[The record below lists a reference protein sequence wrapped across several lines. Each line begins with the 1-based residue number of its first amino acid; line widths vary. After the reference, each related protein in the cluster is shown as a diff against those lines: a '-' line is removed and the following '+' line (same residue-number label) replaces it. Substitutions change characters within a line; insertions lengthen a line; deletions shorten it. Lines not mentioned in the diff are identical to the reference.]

1 MSYTKKMTEGSE
13 LKHIILFTLP
23 LFAGNV
29 FQQLYNIVDSIIV
42 GKYLGANK
50 LAAVGTTGSLTYLFS
65 TLCIGLSV
73 GAGILISQRFG
84 AGMHKE
90 VRKLITNS
98 AYVIIAFGAVITVIS
113 VAFAGLLMKMMNT
126 PENLLEDASA
136 YMRAACSGTICV
148 AACNWINSVM
158 RSLGDSRTPLIFL
171 VVASLLNVGLDLLFV
186 CVFQFGVV
194 GAAYATVISQG
205 VSAAGSI
212 VVGFRKNPYF
222 KLTREDARIEGEAC
236 RRIISTGIPIA
247 LQNAM
252 ISFSMIF
259 LQRTANGFGETV
271 MAAYTATMRV
281 EQLVQQPFASMNAA
295 VSTFAG
301 QNIGAG
307 LQNRVIRGYHRSMLV
322 TVGFALFIMG
332 IFLAFGNQIVGMF
345 VDEPEVIEIGGQALK
360 LSCLFYV
367 ALGTIHTTRGLLN
380 GAGDVVYAMINGFV
394 EVAGRIG
401 FAIILVHIPAMGW
414 WAVWTTTCLTWV
426 ITALMSL
433 IRYWQGKWKDKCRLN
448 KKTAEGTT

>member
-1 MSYTKKMTEGSE
+1 MQSEQKKEFLLSV
-13 LKHIILFTLP
+13 
-23 LFAGNV
+23 AYYAV
-29 FQQLYNIVDSIIV
+29 
-42 GKYLGANK
+42 
-50 LAAVGTTGSLTYLFS
+50 LAAALYLF
-65 TLCIGLSV
+65 LEP
-73 GAGILISQRFG
+73 ILRFLQVP
-84 AGMHKE
+84 E
-90 VRKLITNS
+90 
-98 AYVIIAFGAVITVIS
+98 S
-113 VAFAGLLMKMMNT
+113 VAPGMRGYLLIIFAGLLATSLYNYLSC
-126 PENLLEDASA
+126 LLRALGNSTVPLVFLAVSA
-136 YMRAACSGTICV
+136 M
-148 AACNWINSVM
+148 
-158 RSLGDSRTPLIFL
+158 
-171 VVASLLNVGLDLLFV
+171 LNIGLDLLFV

-252 ISFSMIF
+252 ISVSMIF

-448 KKTAEGTT
+448 QKAAEETA

>member
-1 MSYTKKMTEGSE
+1 
-13 LKHIILFTLP
+13 
-23 LFAGNV
+23 
-29 FQQLYNIVDSIIV
+29 
-42 GKYLGANK
+42 
-50 LAAVGTTGSLTYLFS
+50 
-65 TLCIGLSV
+65 
-73 GAGILISQRFG
+73 
-84 AGMHKE
+84 MHKE
-90 VRKLITNS
+90 VKKLITNS
-98 AYVIIAFGAVITVIS
+98 AYVILAFGAVVTVIS
-113 VAFAGLLMKMMNT
+113 VALAGLLMKMMNT
-126 PENLLEDASA
+126 PENLLQDATS

-148 AACNWINSVM
+148 AAYNWINAVM

-186 CVFQFGVV
+186 VVFGWGVV

-205 VSAAGSI
+205 ISAAGSI
-212 VVGFRKNPYF
+212 IVGFRRNPYF
-222 KLTREDARIEGEAC
+222 KLTREDAKPVGEVC
-236 RRIISTGIPIA
+236 RRCITTGIPIA

-252 ISFSMIF
+252 ISVSMIF

-281 EQLVQQPFASMNAA
+281 EQLVQQPFASLNAA

-307 LQNRVIRGYHRSMLV
+307 LQKRVIRGYHRSMLV

-332 IFLAFGNQIVGMF
+332 IFLLLGDQIVGMF
-345 VDEPEVIEIGGQALK
+345 VDDPQVIEIGGKALR
-360 LSCLFYV
+360 LSCLFYI

-394 EVAGRIG
+394 EVVGRIG
-401 FAIILVHIPAMGW
+401 FAIILVHIPEMGW

-433 IRYWQGKWKDKCRLN
+433 IRYWQGKWKNKCSLN
-448 KKTAEGTT
+448 AEKEPAV

>member
-126 PENLLEDASA
+126 PENLLEDATA

-148 AACNWINSVM
+148 AAYNWINSVM

-247 LQNAM
+247 LQNA
-252 ISFSMIF
+252 IRFNDIPTKDRERLRRNSHGGVHRDNARRAARAAAIC
-259 LQRTANGFGETV
+259 LHERGGFH
-271 MAAYTATMRV
+271 
-281 EQLVQQPFASMNAA
+281 L
-295 VSTFAG
+295 
-301 QNIGAG
+301 
-307 LQNRVIRGYHRSMLV
+307 RGSEHRSGSAKSRY
-322 TVGFALFIMG
+322 TRISPQHACNGG
-332 IFLAFGNQIVGMF
+332 IRAVHHGN
-345 VDEPEVIEIGGQALK
+345 
-360 LSCLFYV
+360 
-367 ALGTIHTTRGLLN
+367 
-380 GAGDVVYAMINGFV
+380 
-394 EVAGRIG
+394 
-401 FAIILVHIPAMGW
+401 IPG
-414 WAVWTTTCLTWV
+414 VRQSDRRNV
-426 ITALMSL
+426 
-433 IRYWQGKWKDKCRLN
+433 R
-448 KKTAEGTT
+448 

>member
-148 AACNWINSVM
+148 AAYNWINSVM

-194 GAAYATVISQG
+194 GAAYATVIS
-205 VSAAGSI
+205 
-212 VVGFRKNPYF
+212 
-222 KLTREDARIEGEAC
+222 
-236 RRIISTGIPIA
+236 
-247 LQNAM
+247 
-252 ISFSMIF
+252 
-259 LQRTANGFGETV
+259 
-271 MAAYTATMRV
+271 
-281 EQLVQQPFASMNAA
+281 
-295 VSTFAG
+295 
-301 QNIGAG
+301 
-307 LQNRVIRGYHRSMLV
+307 RGR
-322 TVGFALFIMG
+322 
-332 IFLAFGNQIVGMF
+332 
-345 VDEPEVIEIGGQALK
+345 
-360 LSCLFYV
+360 
-367 ALGTIHTTRGLLN
+367 
-380 GAGDVVYAMINGFV
+380 
-394 EVAGRIG
+394 
-401 FAIILVHIPAMGW
+401 
-414 WAVWTTTCLTWV
+414 
-426 ITALMSL
+426 
-433 IRYWQGKWKDKCRLN
+433 
-448 KKTAEGTT
+448 

>member
-1 MSYTKKMTEGSE
+1 
-13 LKHIILFTLP
+13 
-23 LFAGNV
+23 
-29 FQQLYNIVDSIIV
+29 
-42 GKYLGANK
+42 
-50 LAAVGTTGSLTYLFS
+50 
-65 TLCIGLSV
+65 
-73 GAGILISQRFG
+73 
-84 AGMHKE
+84 
-90 VRKLITNS
+90 
-98 AYVIIAFGAVITVIS
+98 
-113 VAFAGLLMKMMNT
+113 
-126 PENLLEDASA
+126 
-136 YMRAACSGTICV
+136 
-148 AACNWINSVM
+148 
-158 RSLGDSRTPLIFL
+158 
-171 VVASLLNVGLDLLFV
+171 
-186 CVFQFGVV
+186 
-194 GAAYATVISQG
+194 
-205 VSAAGSI
+205 
-212 VVGFRKNPYF
+212 
-222 KLTREDARIEGEAC
+222 
-236 RRIISTGIPIA
+236 
-247 LQNAM
+247 
-252 ISFSMIF
+252 
-259 LQRTANGFGETV
+259 
-271 MAAYTATMRV
+271 
-281 EQLVQQPFASMNAA
+281 MNAA

-414 WAVWTTTCLTWV
+414 WAVWTTTCLFWV

-448 KKTAEGTT
+448 RKTAEETA

>member
-1 MSYTKKMTEGSE
+1 
-13 LKHIILFTLP
+13 
-23 LFAGNV
+23 
-29 FQQLYNIVDSIIV
+29 
-42 GKYLGANK
+42 
-50 LAAVGTTGSLTYLFS
+50 
-65 TLCIGLSV
+65 
-73 GAGILISQRFG
+73 
-84 AGMHKE
+84 
-90 VRKLITNS
+90 
-98 AYVIIAFGAVITVIS
+98 
-113 VAFAGLLMKMMNT
+113 
-126 PENLLEDASA
+126 
-136 YMRAACSGTICV
+136 
-148 AACNWINSVM
+148 
-158 RSLGDSRTPLIFL
+158 
-171 VVASLLNVGLDLLFV
+171 
-186 CVFQFGVV
+186 
-194 GAAYATVISQG
+194 
-205 VSAAGSI
+205 
-212 VVGFRKNPYF
+212 
-222 KLTREDARIEGEAC
+222 
-236 RRIISTGIPIA
+236 
-247 LQNAM
+247 
-252 ISFSMIF
+252 
-259 LQRTANGFGETV
+259 

-448 KKTAEGTT
+448 QKAAEETA